1 MASRVELSS
10 AVLDRTDIVA
20 QWNKTTSALAPGRV
34 GIRVP
39 VPRDQVVRYLWLAG
53 GAGVG
58 GRDWFVNAAVRFY
71 DDNLLTCEI
80 PILNWEYLASIPVS
94 AGTVGVAPS
103 AMVSDSGIAY
113 GPYVA
118 AAGPQPPLVLRCGD
132 NVNARPLVVPC
143 LQLKV
148 RAQAVEFVVN
158 EMVMGGTYDVNW
170 PVFLGFAVM
179 STYP

>member
-1 MASRVELSS
+1 MSDRVQLSR

-20 QWNKTTSALAPGRV
+20 QWSKTTTVVAPGPIGARL
-34 GIRVP
+34 P
-39 VPRDQVVRYLWLAG
+39 LPRDQAIRYLWPAG

-58 GRDWFVNAAVRFY
+58 GRDWYVNAAVRFY

-94 AGTVGVAPS
+94 AGTVGVAPA

-113 GPYVA
+113 GPYVTP
-118 AAGPQPPLVLRCGD
+118 AGPQPPLVLRCGD

-143 LQLKV
+143 LQLRV

-158 EMVMGGTYDVNW
+158 EMAFGISYDTNW